1 LYKIQVTS
9 SSAGKRLEREMKM
22 DLYTWGGTYFGKRD
36 RDDLWTYDGR
46 HVGRFWGHEV
56 FDKRGRY
63 IGELK
68 NGRLIT
74 NTSKRL
80 SRSGPSFSPYPN
92 RAGHDPYADQVGSVM
107 PDGYEDFPSLRELND
122 NLTVGSSHFSQ

>member
-1 LYKIQVTS
+1 
-9 SSAGKRLEREMKM
+9 MKM
-22 DLYTWGGTYFGKRD
+22 DLYTWGGTYFGERD

-68 NGRLIT
+68 NGKLIT
-74 NTSKRL
+74 NTSKRS
-80 SRSGPSFSPYPN
+80 SRSGPSFSPYPS
-92 RAGHDPYADQVGSVM
+92 RVGHDPYADQVGSVM
-107 PDGYEDFPSLRELND
+107 LDGHEDFPSPHEL
-122 NLTVGSSHFSQ
+122 